1 MTCEDRVKQ
10 CYPFEWPPHW
20 LAMIRMWCG
29 FGIPADVISY
39 VILSMLL
46 NTGTRARN
54 ALTADET
61 EKWSKIMQGLL
72 NGKDSAKR
80 AESAVRTLLGSDF
93 DIELWIQILSL
104 LSEENRENEDLLS
117 ELFRK
122 VASKALEEVG
132 QLRPTIVAVKAEIST
147 RSKVRP

>member
-10 CYPFEWPPHW
+10 CYPFEWAPHW
-20 LAMIRMWCG
+20 LAMIRIWCG
-29 FGIPADVISY
+29 FGIPVEVISY

-46 NTGTRARN
+46 NTGTRARS
-54 ALTADET
+54 AVTADET
-61 EKWSKIMQGLL
+61 EKWSKIMKGLL

-104 LSEENRENEDLLS
+104 LSEEDRENEELLS
-117 ELFRK
+117 ELFRM
-122 VASKALEEVG
+122 VASNVLEKVG
-132 QLRPTIVAVKAEIST
+132 QLRPTIDVIKAEIAT
-147 RSKVRP
+147 HPKARP